1 MAIEFNKTG
10 PLRYATLRK
19 INEVT
24 FWDKTFPPK
33 IDPEPDDE
41 PHVIKQ
47 TDRIDLL
54 SSRTYSGNEALGWV
68 ILERNNMRLWPND
81 FVPGKVI
88 FLPTMDS
95 LRRRKIVS

>member
-24 FWDKTFPPK
+24 FWDKTRPPK
-33 IDPEPDDE
+33 IDPEADDE
-41 PHVIKQ
+41 PY
-47 TDRIDLL
+47 TLRSRDRIDLL
-54 SSRTYSGNEALGWV
+54 SSQKYSGNAAMGWV
-68 ILERNNMRLWPND
+68 ILERNNMRLYPND

-88 FLPTMDS
+88 YIPTLDS